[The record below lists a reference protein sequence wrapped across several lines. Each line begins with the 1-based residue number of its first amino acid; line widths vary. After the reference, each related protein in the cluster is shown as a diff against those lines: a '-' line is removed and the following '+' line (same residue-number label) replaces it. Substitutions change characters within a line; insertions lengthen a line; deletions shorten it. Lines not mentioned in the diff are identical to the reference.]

1 MPTWVPWTKLM
12 QNEGVHSRFQ
22 MAVLTALQ
30 ALPGMQRCV
39 QLIEQSPETCNL
51 ALCGASQGLLEAQAP
66 ALKLLLVEENSN
78 SSGKGVPTTTESTQP
93 GTAKGALFEVT
104 KQAVLPFMDK
114 FMNGV
119 QNNPTV
125 TRLMQGFVNDLRQ
138 NTARRALL
146 ATQIVNNLL
155 QWCKTPLENAHKAWC
170 AQEEQE
176 YMAFEA
182 ALQAGRKRSLPDGG
196 GSACG
201 GGAHGDD
208 SQSQQQ
214 QQQQSSANKDTT
226 SKKKSKKA
234 AA

>member
-1 MPTWVPWTKLM
+1 MVAAWVPWTKLM

-51 ALCGASQGLLEAQAP
+51 ALCGASQSLLEAQAP
-66 ALKLLLVEENSN
+66 ALKVLLAAE
-78 SSGKGVPTTTESTQP
+78 GKGVPAAAVTESVH

-114 FMNGV
+114 FMGSV

-125 TRLMQGFVNDLRQ
+125 TRLMQGFVNDLRE

-146 ATQIVNNLL
+146 STQIVNNLL

-176 YMAFEA
+176 YKAFEA
-182 ALQAGRKRSLPDGG
+182 ALQAGRKRGPPDGDG
-196 GSACG
+196 
-201 GGAHGDD
+201 

-234 AA
+234 AV